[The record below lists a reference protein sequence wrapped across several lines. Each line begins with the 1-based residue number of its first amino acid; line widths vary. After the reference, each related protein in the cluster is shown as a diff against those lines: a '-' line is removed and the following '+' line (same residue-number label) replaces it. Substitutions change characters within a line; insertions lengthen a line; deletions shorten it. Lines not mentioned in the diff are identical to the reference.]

1 MSNLLNALT
10 IAASGMKAQGTRM
23 RVVAENIAN
32 SESTS
37 QTPGGEPYRRKVL
50 TFKEMLDKSI
60 GAQLVHV
67 NKVMPDAS
75 DFTLKYD
82 PSHPAANSDGYVLT
96 PNVNPLIEM
105 ADMREAERS
114 YEANLNVIQ
123 STKSMLSHTL
133 SLLGPGN

>member
-1 MSNLLNALT
+1 MTELFNALS

-23 RVVAENIAN
+23 RVISENIAN

-50 TFKEMLDKSI
+50 TFKDMLDRSS
-60 GAQLVHV
+60 GADMVQV

-75 DFTLKYD
+75 DFSLKYD
-82 PSHPAANSDGYVLT
+82 PSHPAANSDGYVMM

-114 YEANLNVIQ
+114 YDANLSVIQ
-123 STKSMLSHTL
+123 ATKTLVSHTL
-133 SLLGPGN
+133 SLLSPN

>member
-1 MSNLLNALT
+1 MTDLLNALS

-23 RVVAENIAN
+23 RVISENIAN

-50 TFKEMLDKSI
+50 TFKDMLDRAT
-60 GAQLVHV
+60 GADMVRV
-67 NKVMPDAS
+67 NKVMPDAT

-82 PSHPAANSDGYVLT
+82 PSHPAANADGYVLT

-105 ADMREAERS
+105 ADMREAQRS
-114 YEANLNVIQ
+114 YEANLSVIQ
-123 STKSMLSHTL
+123 STKTMLSHTL
-133 SLLGPGN
+133 SLISGA